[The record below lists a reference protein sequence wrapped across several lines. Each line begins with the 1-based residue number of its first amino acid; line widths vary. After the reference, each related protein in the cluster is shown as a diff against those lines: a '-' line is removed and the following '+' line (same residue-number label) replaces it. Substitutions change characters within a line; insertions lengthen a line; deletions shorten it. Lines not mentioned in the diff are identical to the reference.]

1 MISLSLSI
9 PVACTFECIWKYH
22 VHVFAI
28 CNSPTPGKLF
38 GRGPCTIFISCFN
51 CDVAFCN
58 SHENMSNVF
67 FTSFCVNIMLH
78 TNMDYVIYSI
88 RRFLWC
94 LWSESV
100 VSVVKHQGRDK
111 QWWLEWCV
119 LHTIMMSKTQVKMN
133 FVNPKKFA
141 GPCVREGSLLN
152 DIDGRILLQW
162 VRFWSFKAYCAKLSF
177 MYETISRHF
186 QLLSGCSHFDV
197 GDVGRSS
204 ANKAWDCDYVS
215 KTFPE
220 SRIRQEGGS
229 SETLTCKRFPNM
241 TTLKPWNTY
250 IWWIPRRYSKG
261 GMIMIF
267 SNFLRYYQV

>member
-1 MISLSLSI
+1 MWLFATHMKTW
-9 PVACTFECIWKYH
+9 VTF
-22 VHVFAI
+22 
-28 CNSPTPGKLF
+28 
-38 GRGPCTIFISCFN
+38 
-51 CDVAFCN
+51 
-58 SHENMSNVF
+58 F

-186 QLLSGCSHFDV
+186 HFSPVVLISTWEMSGDPRQIRHGIVTMSARRFQSHAFV
-197 GDVGRSS
+197 KRVAALKLWPVKG
-204 ANKAWDCDYVS
+204 
-215 KTFPE
+215 FPTWLHWSLE
-220 SRIRQEGGS
+220 THIFGGSQEGIVKVG
-229 SETLTCKRFPNM
+229 
-241 TTLKPWNTY
+241 W
-250 IWWIPRRYSKG
+250 
-261 GMIMIF
+261 
-267 SNFLRYYQV
+267 